1 MTAQTDIVRL
11 FYDEMWNKAD
21 KTRIPEIF
29 HPDFTFRGSLGP
41 VLVGH
46 AQFAD
51 YVDDIVR
58 ALPDF
63 VCDILETTE
72 QGDRVVAK
80 MLFHGS
86 HRAEMLGYA
95 PTGLRVAWHGSAHFT
110 FREGLVADLWVL
122 GDVHGLMAKLEA
134 NKSALAEKSP

>member
-21 KTRIPEIF
+21 KSRIPEVF

-46 AQFAD
+46 DQFAG
-51 YVDDIVR
+51 YVDDVVG

-72 QGDRVVAK
+72 QDERMVAK

-86 HRAEMLGYA
+86 HRGEMLGYA
-95 PTGLRVAWHGSAHFT
+95 PSGKRVAWHGSAHFT
-110 FREGLVADLWVL
+110 FRDGLVADLWVL
-122 GDVHGLMAKLEA
+122 GDVHGLIQALEA
-134 NKSALAEKSP
+134 NNSGLPKASS